1 MTIESVTYESKLNAV
16 EVLPEAG
23 TPAATA
29 GNRKITHNQFS
40 KSMSIANVTKVSYG
54 EHAMTAGGGSIDFT
68 DLPGV
73 NNASV
78 DGTGLKVKS
87 IRLEAPADNAGPITI
102 EEGAS
107 DGLDIGMTAILA
119 PGADVLL
126 RGNDSTIGASTKI
139 LDLSGTGTDK
149 VKVSI
154 ALGT

>member
-1 MTIESVTYESKLNAV
+1 MTIESVTYESKLNAI

-40 KSMSIANVTKVSYG
+40 KSISIANVTKVSYG
-54 EHAMTAGGGSIDFT
+54 EHAMTAGAGTIDLT

-73 NNASV
+73 NGASV

-87 IRLEAPADNAGPITI
+87 VRIEAPAENAGAITI
-102 EEGAS
+102 EEGVS
-107 DGLDIGMTAILA
+107 DGIDLGMTAILA
-119 PGADVLL
+119 PGAEVLL
-126 RGNDSTIGASTKI
+126 RGNEATIGSSAKI

-149 VKVSI
+149 VKVTF